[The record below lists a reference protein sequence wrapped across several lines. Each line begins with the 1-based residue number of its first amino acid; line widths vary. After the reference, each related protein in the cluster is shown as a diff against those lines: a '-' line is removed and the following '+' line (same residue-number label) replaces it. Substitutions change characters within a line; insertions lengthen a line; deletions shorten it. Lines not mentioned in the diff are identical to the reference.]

1 MLRTLLAASLPAL
14 VVAFSWVRLDEGGAP
29 VYAAVTLAIAPVLL
43 PRLGLRLAA
52 LAPALVG
59 ALWIAFGISPLEAR
73 PRDETHEFFGP
84 LWSRFTDGLS
94 GFYDVRVPFDGAEQ
108 PNMQG
113 ILLIAAFGFCVVLS
127 LAVASR
133 KPILA
138 LLALLAGAGW
148 PLTLLPSGGV
158 VYGAIL
164 LVAALWLLAGLRVER
179 PTPALA
185 AGALVVLAATGISTS
200 PAIAKDAVLDWQ
212 RWEPY
217 GSSDK
222 PVNVDFVWD
231 ANYGGIDFP
240 RKETVVLRI
249 RGPERSLYWRATT
262 LDRFADDRWI
272 DDLNVVATEVAGGRL
287 LADPLLPAAAA
298 SRTNWTTQEVEVV
311 GLSDEHL
318 VGATTPVA
326 VQAKELGRV
335 DQLAGSVLRGRSP
348 LRRGQRYT
356 VESYA
361 PRPEPVELATLA
373 ADYPVELLRFLE
385 LGRTSVA
392 PFGTPG
398 RATAVRSLFRDER
411 YFPLWPYR
419 GMYREAERLATGARG
434 PYGAVVAIETWLRTT
449 GGFTYDERP
458 PTPAVGAPPLAD
470 FVDSGR
476 RGYCQQFAGAM
487 TLMLRFLGIPAR
499 VAAGFTSGSYANGV
513 WTVTDRNA
521 HTWVEVWFPGY
532 GWLSFDPTPGRGE
545 LGANYSA
552 SSNGFNPGDAAFG
565 GFRRG
570 IGGFDQGG
578 AGELGRLTELKE
590 RRAANRGITVRDEG
604 ISTLWILLGLVAV
617 TGAAIGLAKLVWRRS
632 RYLTDDP
639 RRLAG
644 AARRELAGFLL
655 DQGVEVAPSA
665 TPEELQAL
673 VRAHLGIDAGP
684 FARAVAQARYGP
696 PAGSGAAASLARRE
710 LRSLLRAIRRSIGR
724 FQRLRG
730 YVALRSLR
738 T

>member
-1 MLRTLLAASLPAL
+1 VRRTLLAASLPTL
-14 VVAFSWVRLDEGGAP
+14 VVAFSWARLEEGGAP
-29 VYAAVTLAIAPVLL
+29 VYGAVALALAPALL

-52 LAPALVG
+52 LVPALLG
-59 ALWIAFGISPLEAR
+59 TLWLAFGISPLEAR
-73 PRDETHEFFGP
+73 PRDETRAFFGP
-84 LWSRFTDGLS
+84 LWSSLTDGLT
-94 GFYDVRVPFDGAEQ
+94 GFYDVRVPFDAAEQ
-108 PNMQG
+108 PDMQG
-113 ILLIAAFGFCVVLS
+113 ILLVASFGFCATLA

-133 KPILA
+133 KPTLA
-138 LLALLAGAGW
+138 LVATLAGAGW
-148 PLTLLPSGGV
+148 PLTLLPSGSV

-164 LVAALWLLAGLRVER
+164 LVGALWLLAGLRIER

-185 AGALVVLAATGISTS
+185 AGALVVLAATGISTWS
-200 PAIAKDAVLDWQ
+200 AVAKGAVLEWQ

-217 GSSDK
+217 GFSDK
-222 PVNVDFVWD
+222 PVDVSFVWD

-240 RKETVVLRI
+240 RQKTIVLRI

-262 LDRFADDRWI
+262 LDRFAGDRWI
-272 DDLNVVATEVAGGRL
+272 DDLSVVSTEIASGRL
-287 LADPLLPAAAA
+287 LRDPLLPAAAA
-298 SRTNWTTQEVEVV
+298 VRANWTTQEVEVL
-311 GLSDEHL
+311 GLADEHL
-318 VGATTPVA
+318 VGATTPVG
-326 VQAKELGRV
+326 VQVQQLGRV

-348 LRRGQRYT
+348 LQRGQRYT
-356 VESYA
+356 IESYA
-361 PRPEPVELATLA
+361 PRPEPTELATLA
-373 ADYPVELLRFLE
+373 ADYPAELARFLE
-385 LGRTSVA
+385 LGRTRVP
-392 PFGTPG
+392 PFGTLG
-398 RATAVRSLFRDER
+398 RGSDVRSLFRDDR
-411 YFPLWPYR
+411 YLPLWPYR
-419 GMYREAERLATGARG
+419 GMYRQAERLATGARG

-449 GGFTYDERP
+449 GGFTYDEQP
-458 PTPAVGAPPLAD
+458 PPAAGAPPLAH
-470 FVDSGR
+470 FVDQGR

-499 VAAGFTSGSYANGV
+499 VAAGFTSGSYANGT
-513 WTVTDRNA
+513 WTVTDHNA

-545 LGANYSA
+545 LGVSYSA
-552 SSNGFNPGDAAFG
+552 SSDAFNPGDAALG
-565 GFRRG
+565 GFRSG
-570 IGGFDQGG
+570 SEGFDQGG

-590 RRAANRGITVRDEG
+590 RRAANRGVTVRDEG
-604 ISTLWILLGLVAV
+604 VSSLWILLGLVAV
-617 TGAAIGLAKLVWRRS
+617 TGAAIGLTKLVWRRS

-655 DQGVEVAPSA
+655 DQGVHVSPSA

-673 VRAHLGIDAGP
+673 VRTHLGVDAGP

-710 LRSLLRAIRRSIGR
+710 LRPLLRAIRRRIVLL
-724 FQRLRG
+724 QRLRG